1 MAQRVAQPLAVMK
14 KIIVMEKLSH
24 TQIEKFIEFGYV
36 KIENAFSRDIADS
49 CRSILWE
56 TIQMDPDKPETWTQP
71 VVWVGELGHEPFV
84 KAANTSL
91 LTNAYR
97 QLAGDNWLPRMTMGS
112 FPIRFPSNDIS
123 NDTGWHVDASF
134 PGDSPDNYLDWK
146 ININSRGRA
155 LLMLFL
161 FSNVSEQDAPTRIKE
176 GSHLDVAKLI
186 ASRGEEGL
194 AFMQLAEN
202 LDKIPER
209 KEVTA
214 TGNAGTVYL
223 CHPFLVHAAQ
233 QHRGK
238 TPRFMAQPP
247 LLSKNDFNIDQ
258 PDEMACPIEKAIMR
272 GIKRSDTA
280 TSKH

>member
-1 MAQRVAQPLAVMK
+1 MK
-14 KIIVMEKLSH
+14 KIIAMEKLSNA
-24 TQIEKFIEFGYV
+24 QIEKFIELGYV

-49 CRSILWE
+49 CCSILWKA
-56 TIQMDPDKPETWTQP
+56 IQVDPDKPETWTKP
-71 VVWVGELGHEPFV
+71 VIWVGELDFEPFR
-84 KAANTSL
+84 KAANTTIL
-91 LTNAYR
+91 INAFN
-97 QLAGDNWLPRMTMGS
+97 QLAGDNWLPRMTLGS
-112 FPIRFPSNDIS
+112 FPVRFPGKETA

-134 PGDSPDNYLDWK
+134 PGNSPDNYLDWK

-161 FSNVSEQDAPTRIKE
+161 FSDVSEQDAPTRIKE
-176 GSHLDVAKLI
+176 GSHLDVAKLLELQ
-186 ASRGEEGL
+186 GEEGL

-258 PDEMACPIEKAIMR
+258 PEEMACPIEKAIIR
-272 GIKRSDTA
+272 GIKRSNTA
-280 TSKH
+280 TGEN